1 MTDTDILIVGAGVAG
16 AMIGH
21 RLASQVRKVTI
32 LEAGPRIDR
41 WDTVEL
47 FRQSINHNNFMA
59 PFPGTP
65 HAPNG
70 SPFTDYVIQK
80 GEDDYAVQF
89 IRGVGGTTWHWAA
102 AT

>member
-47 FRQSINHNNFMA
+47 FRQS
-59 PFPGTP
+59 
-65 HAPNG
+65 
-70 SPFTDYVIQK
+70 
-80 GEDDYAVQF
+80 
-89 IRGVGGTTWHWAA
+89 
-102 AT
+102 